1 MNTFTTRSSVR
12 KSVLTTVY
20 TFILLFLLA
29 FLGLTITVAAW
40 IFFEGIL
47 LFVFAFCLFLV
58 SRTHWEIEFRGNTV
72 YLYNTG
78 NRQQYRIE
86 NLTQSALLIK
96 QTPKQTANNTAD
108 LFITDTPLRMYDV
121 QNCSDLLTYVREN
134 LPR

>member
-1 MNTFTTRSSVR
+1 MNSFKTRSSAR
-12 KSVLTTVY
+12 KSVLTIVY

-58 SRTHWEIEFRGNTV
+58 ARTHWEIEFQGNTL

-86 NLTQSALLIK
+86 SLTQSALLIK
-96 QTPKQTANNTAD
+96 QTQKQKSNNTAD
-108 LFITDTPLRMYDV
+108 LLIADTTLRLYDV

-134 LPR
+134 LPQ

>member
-1 MNTFTTRSSVR
+1 MNSFKTRSSAR
-12 KSVLTTVY
+12 KSVLTIVY
-20 TFILLFLLA
+20 TFIPLFLLA

-40 IFFEGIL
+40 IFFEVIL
-47 LFVFAFCLFLV
+47 LFAFAFCLFLV
-58 SRTHWEIEFRGNTV
+58 SKTHWEIEFQGNTV

-78 NRQQYRIE
+78 NRQQYCIE

-96 QTPKQTANNTAD
+96 QTQKQKSNNAAD
-108 LFITDTPLRMYDV
+108 LLIGDTTLRLYDV